1 MSLAIPDMFS
11 HAVDTGDVV
20 TTLVASLSL
29 VVSIFALLAGQHR
42 EKRQENQRRRERD
55 QDVSTKALT
64 YLATFASNTSSPV
77 SEEFRKGDFQD
88 QYRARHRD
96 YSAASMELEQL
107 KRRLGRNDVKTL
119 VDEAVELMATQMMT
133 VRGIAQTMEAMSQ
146 AQRDN
151 PGSVLAR
158 RRSSIGLLRAT
169 RPVLRAD
176 GPPRSVASSYR
187 PHCRARRAVA
197 ITARVGRRRMPRHLV
212 SWPMTSLLTGWRALQ
227 GDCG

>member
-64 YLATFASNTSSPV
+64 YLATFARNTSSPV
-77 SEEFRKGDFQD
+77 SEEFQKGDFQD
-88 QYRARHRD
+88 HYRARHHE

-133 VRGIAQTMEAMSQ
+133 VRGIVQTMEAMSQ

-151 PGSVLAR
+151 PDQR
-158 RRSSIGLLRAT
+158 W
-169 RPVLRAD
+169 PDD
-176 GPPRSVASSYR
+176 GPLSDYYGPLGRQSSELMDLHNRLQAIIAPIVELGERS
-187 PHCRARRAVA
+187 
-197 ITARVGRRRMPRHLV
+197 
-212 SWPMTSLLTGWRALQ
+212 Q
-227 GDCG
+227 